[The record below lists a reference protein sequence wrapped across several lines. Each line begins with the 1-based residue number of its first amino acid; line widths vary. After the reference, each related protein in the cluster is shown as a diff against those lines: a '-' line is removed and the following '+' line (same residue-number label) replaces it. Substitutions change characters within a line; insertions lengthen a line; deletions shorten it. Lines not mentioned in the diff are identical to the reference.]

1 MDENGNFTLI
11 DLLKAGVGAIYLGYE
26 NTEFSLKNAENETN
40 AVIQKTGL
48 FLFEDG
54 TAGTVQQMDLAV

>member
-1 MDENGNFTLI
+1 MDENGNANLI
-11 DLLKAGVGAIYLGYE
+11 DLLEAGVGAIYLGYE

-40 AVIQKTGL
+40 AIIQKTGL

-54 TAGTVQQMDLAV
+54 TSGTVQQMDLAV